1 MKLEINNKKV
11 DLIFRTKNIVKV
23 TKKLQGKNFEELYFN
38 AVSENNVE
46 ALAEI
51 ILIFAEDVNSGLP
64 AFKNADEVYDFIDEY
79 MEQSKKSYQDIFGM
93 IAESINEMGFFSK
106 KMTTEELDNK
116 MKNHMSID
124 MNEIVRSSAEKA
136 ITKVAEQEFRGYK
149 G

>member
-1 MKLEINNKKV
+1 
-11 DLIFRTKNIVKV
+11 
-23 TKKLQGKNFEELYFN
+23 
-38 AVSENNVE
+38 
-46 ALAEI
+46 
-51 ILIFAEDVNSGLP
+51 
-64 AFKNADEVYDFIDEY
+64 
-79 MEQSKKSYQDIFGM
+79 M

-106 KMTTEELDNK
+106 KMTAEELDNK

>member
-1 MKLEINNKKV
+1 MKLETNNKKV
-11 DLIFRTKNIVKV
+11 DLVFRTKNIVKV

-64 AFKNADEVYDFIDEY
+64 AFKNSDEVYDFIDDY
-79 MEQSKKSYQDIFGM
+79 MEQSNKTYHDIFEI
-93 IAESINEMGFFSK
+93 IAESINDMGFFSK
-106 KMTTEELDNK
+106 KMTAEELREK